1 MLLKQY
7 YLGCLAHASYLV
19 ADEETG
25 RAVVVDPQRDVQ
37 QYLEDAERLGL
48 TIEYVFLTHFHA
60 DFVAGHLELRD
71 AGARIALGAEADAEY
86 DFEPFGQGD
95 TLSLGSV
102 RLESW
107 TTPGHT
113 PEAISI
119 LVYDESSET
128 EAPAAV
134 LTGDTLFIGDVGR
147 PDLMAS
153 AGYTADDLASHLYD
167 SLQKLMRLP
176 DETLVYPAHGAG
188 SLCGRSL
195 SSDTVSTIGDQRR
208 YNYALQPMS
217 REQFIELVTADQPEA
232 PSYFGYDAD
241 MNRRERSTIDQALE
255 RSRHALGADEVLQLR
270 AEGAQVLDTRPPVD
284 FAGAHLAGAIN
295 IPLDG
300 QFASW
305 AGTLLDR
312 ERPIVVVADG
322 GAEEEAL
329 TRLARVGYDHVA
341 GFLDGGMLALDG
353 HDDEFAA
360 VERYTALDVR
370 EALTGANPP
379 AVIDVRRPP
388 ERLEGSVEGSLNIPL
403 AELPD
408 RIEELPENRP
418 LVVHCQSGYRSSIA
432 ASLLQAAGVEGVV
445 DMVGGYEAWAASDA
459 AEATREAAATS

>member
-25 RAVVVDPQRDVQ
+25 RAVVVDPQRDVE
-37 QYLEDAERLGL
+37 QYLEDARELGL

-95 TLSLGSV
+95 TLSLGQV

-119 LVYDESSET
+119 LVYDEAENA

-153 AGYTADDLASHLYD
+153 SGYTAEDLASHLYD
-167 SLQKLMRLP
+167 SLQKLMTLP

-188 SLCGRSL
+188 SLCGRNL
-195 SSDTVSTIGDQRR
+195 STDTVSTIGDQRR

-217 REQFIELVTADQPEA
+217 REQFVALVTADQPEA
-232 PSYFGYDAD
+232 PSYFGYDAE

-255 RSRHALGADEVLQLR
+255 RSRHALDADEVLKLR
-270 AEGAQVLDTRPPVD
+270 AEGAQVLDTRPQVD

-305 AGTLLDR
+305 AGTFLDR
-312 ERPIVVVADG
+312 ERPIVVVAEG
-322 GAEEEAL
+322 GSEEEAL

-341 GFLDGGMLALDG
+341 GYLDGGMLALDG
-353 HDDEFAA
+353 HDDEFAS

-370 EALTGANPP
+370 EALEGPNPP

-388 ERLEGSVEGSLNIPL
+388 ELLEGRVEDSLNIPL
-403 AELPD
+403 AELPE
-408 RIEELPENRP
+408 RIAELPEARP

-459 AEATREAAATS
+459 EAPRETVATS